1 MANAS
6 NNNKLFT
13 LPEIMIII
21 LNRGIGIQFDVNFE
35 YPLKL
40 NVDKYVLDKDWKK
53 NEYKLIA
60 VLSHIGY

>member
-40 NVDKYVLDKDWKK
+40 NVDKYVLDKD
-53 NEYKLIA
+53 
-60 VLSHIGY
+60 

>member
-1 MANAS
+1 MSGTNQIYCNQCRQMANSS
-6 NNNKLFT
+6 NSNKLFT

-40 NVDKYVLDKDWKK
+40 NVDKYVLDKD
-53 NEYKLIA
+53 
-60 VLSHIGY
+60 